1 MVPEFLPREPHKQYQ
16 KFFYEQEAGGGR
28 GGRVCPKKGP
38 TQLQSLP
45 IKELV
50 HFIQDSDI

>member
-50 HFIQDSDI
+50 HFI